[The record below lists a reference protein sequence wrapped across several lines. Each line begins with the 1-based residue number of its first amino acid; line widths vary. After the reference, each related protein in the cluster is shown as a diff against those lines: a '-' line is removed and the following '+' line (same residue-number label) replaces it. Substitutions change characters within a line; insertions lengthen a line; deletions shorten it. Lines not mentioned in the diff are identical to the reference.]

1 MIVAVG
7 LFMTAAAPAMGT
19 IAARAPAAAQETVPS
34 VTLTAAQLFAFADA
48 ARDRADFPTAEA
60 AYRALASNPDPELRT
75 EARFRLA
82 MMLADRQRKFAD
94 AAVLLRQILDEKPKA
109 ARVRLELAR
118 LQAFMGRVSSAERE
132 LRAAEASGLPPEVER
147 MVRFYQ
153 SALSAAKP
161 MGFSFEMALAPD
173 SNINRATRSDT
184 LGTIIGD
191 FTLDQ
196 NAKAKSGVGLDLRGT
211 AWARKGLYK
220 SATLIMRLSGS
231 ADVFRVGDFNDFILS
246 AQAGPE
252 YRSGRDKIAFLV
264 GPAWRWYGMQPYT
277 TTLSGSANWQHP
289 MGKRAQVR
297 LEGGIGHVTNRRN
310 TLQTGD
316 SFTLSASYDRAFSA
330 RFGGGVQVN
339 GSRDTAADPG
349 YALASGGANAYLF
362 REFGQT
368 TATVSV
374 GYSHLEADERLFLYP
389 RRRMDNRFSVNASAT
404 FRSLRIGPF
413 APLARVHWERNT
425 SSIELYQYSRFGG
438 ELGITA
444 AF

>member
-1 MIVAVG
+1 
-7 LFMTAAAPAMGT
+7 MTLAFAGS
-19 IAARAPAAAQETVPS
+19 AAAQEATPPS
-34 VTLTAAQLFAFADA
+34 VTLTAAQLFAYADA

-82 MMLADRQRKFAD
+82 MMLADRQRRFAD

-118 LQAFMGRVSSAERE
+118 VQAFMGHVNSAERE
-132 LRAAEASGLPPEVER
+132 LRAAQASGLPPEVER

-161 MGFSFEMALAPD
+161 MGFSLEVALAPD

-196 NAKAKSGVGLDLRGT
+196 NAKARSGVGLDLHGT
-211 AWARKGLYK
+211 AWARHGLYK
-220 SATLIMRLSGS
+220 SATLVMRLSGS
-231 ADVFRVGDFNDFILS
+231 ANVYRESDFNDFILS

-277 TTLSGSANWQHP
+277 TTISGSASWQHP
-289 MGKRAQVR
+289 LGKRAQLRV
-297 LEGGIGHVTNRRN
+297 EGGIGHVTNRRN
-310 TLQTGD
+310 ALQSGE

-339 GSRDTAADPG
+339 ASRDTAADPG
-349 YALASGGANAYLF
+349 YALASLGANAYLF
-362 REFGQT
+362 REFGHT
-368 TATVSV
+368 TATVSI

-389 RRRMDNRFSVNASAT
+389 RRRMDNRFSANLSGT

-413 APLARVHWERNT
+413 APLARLHWERNNST
-425 SSIELYQYSRFGG
+425 IELYDYNRLGG